1 MNNLGNAA
9 GNRESI
15 LNAKDVRERLISLPA
30 KCGLF
35 CLLRMRAEGVSRVFI
50 AGFIVLYIG
59 EPV

>member
-15 LNAKDVRERLISLPA
+15 LNAKDGRERLVISLPA

-35 CLLRMRAEGVSRVFI
+35 CLLRMRAEGVSRVLI
-50 AGFIVLYIG
+50 AGFIVL
-59 EPV
+59 

>member
-50 AGFIVLYIG
+50 AGFIVL
-59 EPV
+59 